1 MRFSFEKPQA
11 VATSL
16 IDPFDPGGRGAVSP
30 RRSLFRHLNRPQAK
44 TSALPLLP
52 PVYPPEELPSG
63 ATLKLLYEP
72 LFTLFTTYSNKPFSW
87 LIVWRL
93 MAEVR
98 VIEVSV
104 MATLAQ

>member
-1 MRFSFEKPQA
+1 MAQTITEKIFSDHCGRKVHAGDFVLADLLTK
-11 VATSL
+11 VA
-16 IDPFDPGGRGAVSP
+16 G
-30 RRSLFRHLNRPQAK
+30 
-44 TSALPLLP
+44 
-52 PVYPPEELPSG
+52 
-63 ATLKLLYEP
+63 EP